1 MKQVSG
7 LLLMLTV
14 FAALGTVCGCG
25 KTADGQK
32 DPASGTS
39 AASSK
44 AAESPDISEAS
55 GTESSIGEKA
65 ENSGSEISAEGRQ
78 VTDMAGRTVILPDT
92 AGTIFP
98 TDPTAGIYL
107 YTLVPDKMLG
117 WNYELNDIEKSII
130 PEKYHDLPNF
140 GMGDAINYE
149 AVIAAG
155 PSAVLVVGA
164 INDGTIDASD
174 KLEESLGLPVV
185 MVDNQLESTPE
196 AYRLMGEWFGAEEKA
211 EELAAYAE
219 RTFKEVDAMDISE
232 EDRVRMYYGNGE
244 NALETPPAGSTRG
257 QFIERAG
264 AINVADLELDGES
277 MAQISLEQLLAW
289 DPDVIVVNGEP
300 KSSISGKQTADK
312 ILNDP
317 DCASLKAVR
326 NQQIYGTPNAPFSW
340 VDRPPG
346 PNRLIGIRWLS
357 GLIYP
362 DALGF
367 DVDEEVTEFFRLFYH
382 VDLTEEMLTKLYE
395 GTTGQED

>member
-1 MKQVSG
+1 MKYV
-7 LLLMLTV
+7 LRPLLMLTLFFV
-14 FAALGTVCGCG
+14 LGTACGCG
-25 KTADGQK
+25 KTESGQAEL
-32 DPASGTS
+32 ASGTS
-39 AASSK
+39 AASAEASESSGDSQKETK
-44 AAESPDISEAS
+44 AA
-55 GTESSIGEKA
+55 
-65 ENSGSEISAEGRQ
+65 GSDYTPQERQ
-78 VTDMAGRTVILPDT
+78 ITDMAGRTVVLPDIV
-92 AGTIFP
+92 GTVFP

-107 YTLVPDKMLG
+107 YTLAPDKMLG
-117 WNYELNDIEKSII
+117 WNYDLNSIEKSII
-130 PEKYHDLPNF
+130 PEEYHDLPNF

-155 PSAVLVVGA
+155 PSVVLVVGA
-164 INDGTIDASD
+164 INESAIDVSD
-174 KLEESLGLPVV
+174 KLEESLGIPVV
-185 MVDNQLESTPE
+185 MVDNRLESTPE
-196 AYRLMGEWFGAEEKA
+196 AYRLMGEWFGVEEKA

-219 RTFKEVDAMDISE
+219 RTFTEVAAMDIPQ
-232 EDRVRMYYGNGE
+232 EDRVRIYYGNGE

-264 AINVADLELDGES
+264 AINVADLEFDGEA

-300 KSSISGKQTADK
+300 KSSISGSQTAEK

-317 DCASLKAVR
+317 DWASLKAV
-326 NQQIYGTPNAPFSW
+326 QGEQVYGTPNAPFSW

-367 DVDEEVTEFFRLFYH
+367 DVDKEVIEFFRLFYH
-382 VDLTEEMLTKLYE
+382 TDLTDEMLTKLYD
-395 GTTGQED
+395 GTIGQEN